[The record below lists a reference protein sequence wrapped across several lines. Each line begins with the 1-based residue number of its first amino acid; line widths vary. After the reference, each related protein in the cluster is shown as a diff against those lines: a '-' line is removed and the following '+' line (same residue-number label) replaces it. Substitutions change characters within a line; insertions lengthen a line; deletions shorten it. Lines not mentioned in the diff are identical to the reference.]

1 MTKGI
6 LLPRDLLCGL
16 FDSSVFGAMRTTPP
30 RVCRMFELEYFTEDG
45 GRTFLNDSSYAVLKD
60 YVHVCHPGDVRHSE
74 LPFKTKYLKFNAEGR
89 LAELLLSAPRYFKIG
104 RADEARALLDGIIT
118 LYTDEGC
125 DGLLLQARLLE
136 YISLVLS
143 ESGGGRPT
151 CSPGNAVVTQAM
163 EYVKEHYGECI
174 RLADI
179 ARAVNL
185 SPNYFH
191 TLFTEACGVTP
202 QEFLT
207 DYRVGV
213 ARNLLVTTEMSLAEI
228 AERTGFKSQQYLTT
242 VFKARVGLSPA
253 RLRREQRSAYLT

>member
-1 MTKGI
+1 MSKGI

-16 FDSSVFGAMRTTPP
+16 FDSSVFGPMRTTPP
-30 RVCRMFELEYFTEDG
+30 RVCSMFELEYFTEDG

-60 YVHVCHPGDVRHSE
+60 HVHVCHPGDVRHSE

-89 LAELLLSAPRYFKIG
+89 LAELLLAAPRYFKIG
-104 RADEARALLDGIIT
+104 RADEAIALLDEIIT
-118 LYTDEGC
+118 LYSDKGG

-136 YISLVLS
+136 YISLILS
-143 ESGGGRPT
+143 ESGDTRTT
-151 CSPGNAVVTQAM
+151 CAPSSTVVARAM
-163 EYVKEHYGECI
+163 EYVKEHYGEGI

-191 TLFTEACGVTP
+191 TLFTEVCGVTP

-228 AERTGFKSQQYLTT
+228 AERTGFKSQQYLCS
-242 VFKARVGLSPA
+242 VFRSRVGSSPA
-253 RLRREQRSAYLT
+253 RLRREQRSAYLS